1 MLILLMLSLGGLID
15 SAYLTWE
22 HYSQVIPPCSVNP
35 LIPSFLVDCG
45 KVLTSQYSTILGIP
59 LALLGVIHYSFL
71 SVFLLVAILTKNK
84 IFRYL
89 TVLQSI
95 AGLFASVIFMY
106 IQIGIIKSI
115 CLYCTLSA
123 IISFVIFFS
132 AYRILKKERFEL
144 HLFLY
149 SLIYQKLL
157 KPIFFLIDPE
167 TIHDLMISFGRS
179 ISKTCFV
186 KLLGSKLIYQDKTIE
201 QKLTGINFNNP
212 VGLAAG
218 FDYNGDLVKAMYF
231 LGFGFQTIGTVT
243 NLPYEGNPK
252 PRLGRLPKSKSL
264 MVNKGFKNIGKDA
277 MVRNLIKDG
286 DFKIPTGVSIG
297 VSNSKTIKT
306 VDVAIKDINKTFQ
319 TFENSKTE
327 TDYYELNISCPN
339 LINNGLDFYKPINL
353 NRLLRTL
360 SRLKIRKPIF
370 VKMPIEKTDRETV
383 AMMKTLYKY
392 KMIRGVI
399 FGNLQKDR
407 KDPSLDREEV
417 KKFKLGNFSGKTC
430 EKRSNELIKLAYR
443 KFGERWIII
452 GSGGIFSAEDAYK
465 KIRLGASLV
474 QLITGMIYQG
484 PQLVS
489 QINIGLIDLLKK
501 GGFKNISEAV
511 GVDSQ

>member
-1 MLILLMLSLGGLID
+1 MLSLGGLID

-186 KLLGSKLIYQDKTIE
+186 KLLGSKLIYQDKTIK

-218 FDYNGDLVKAMYF
+218 FDYNGDLTQALYY
-231 LGFGFQTIGTVT
+231 LGFGFQTVGTVT
-243 NLPYEGNPK
+243 NRPYGGNPP
-252 PRLGRLPKSKSL
+252 PRLGRLPLSKSL
-264 MVNKGFKNIGKDA
+264 MVNKGFKNIGTAQVVQKL
-277 MVRNLIKDG
+277 NGI
-286 DFKIPTGVSIG
+286 DFKIPTGISIG
-297 VSNSKTIKT
+297 MTNSKKIKT
-306 VDVAIKDINKTFQ
+306 VNEAVADIVSSFKIL
-319 TFENSKTE
+319 EKSKVKFSH
-327 TDYYELNISCPN
+327 YELNISCPN
-339 LINNGLDFYKPINL
+339 LIFGKSIDFYKNKNL
-353 NRLLRTL
+353 NKLL
-360 SRLKIRKPIF
+360 SSIDSLKLKKPVFI
-370 VKMPIEKTDRETV
+370 KMPINQDNP
-383 AMMKTLYKY
+383 KTLAMLRQIVKY
-392 KMIRGVI
+392 TSFKAVI
-399 FGNLQKDR
+399 FGNLQKNKKDR
-407 KDPSLDREEV
+407 SLVQSEV
-417 KKFKLGNFSGKTC
+417 KKFKLGYFSGKAC
-430 EKRSNELIKLAYR
+430 ERRSNELISLAYK
-443 KFGERWIII
+443 KFGKRLQIV
-452 GSGGIFSAEDAYK
+452 GCGGVFSAEDAYK